1 MDEKIVWLL
10 VLTVFILIKNAI
22 VPLIKLIAV
31 KLNGKKNNPI
41 SLDRLYQAF
50 KDFKE
55 TQEKWNEKIEERIRD
70 LEKGRK

>member
-1 MDEKIVWLL
+1 MDEKIIWLL

-41 SLDRLYQAF
+41 NLDRSYQEF
-50 KDFKE
+50 KDFKR
-55 TQEKWNEKIEERIRD
+55 TQEKWNEKIDRELERR
-70 LEKGRK
+70 RK